1 VPVRPAVSVVIAAF
15 ADERWDDLVE
25 AVRSVCAQTHPPLEV
40 VVVVDHNR
48 GLLAR
53 ARAGLTDTR
62 VRVVPSAGAPG
73 ASGARN
79 TGLATARG
87 EVLAFLDDDA
97 VATPEWLERLVGHFD
112 DPSVLGVGG
121 RLDALWAGRRPA
133 WFPRQFDWVVGGS
146 YLGMPTTATAVRN
159 VWTGSMAVRREVLEG
174 VGGFRDGF
182 GRIGARV
189 SSEDTDLCLRV
200 ARARPDGRWVFDPEA
215 VAGHKVPASRATVG
229 FFLRRCYREG
239 RGKAD
244 LCTLDGT
251 GPATRTERTYAAT
264 VLPRGVLAGL
274 AESARGDPGGL
285 VRSAAITVGLL
296 STVCGFAVGRAAP
309 RIAVPTPGGR
319 TGPPRVL
326 VDQSGYDLLNLG
338 DVAMLQAC
346 VRRLSRIWPDAE
358 VAVLCHDPGLLAEH
372 CPDALP
378 VRLTRRE
385 PPGSRTL
392 RRLYLGS
399 AQAWKILGPYV
410 VRPGRPG
417 SADRSP
423 HTWREGLA
431 WADVVVASGGG
442 YLADTWWWHG
452 AGVLSVLAAAQ
463 RSGRPTAMFGQG
475 LGPLTHRP
483 TRRQARSVLPRL
495 DVLGLRGGAGGEPL
509 ARSLGVARRVLTVTG
524 DDALEL
530 VDPAAPCPEP
540 LIGVN
545 LRVTPYAGVTD
556 GAAAAVGATL
566 RACARRRGAGLL
578 GLPVSLA
585 PGADD
590 ADALRRSL
598 DVPGAA
604 SGLVVPEVRSPADL
618 AAAAAR
624 CRVVVTGSYHAAV
637 FALARGVP
645 TVALSG
651 SAYYDAKLGDL
662 RALFPQLTWVVP
674 VGRADTTELL
684 TAAVDAAWDVEEAVR
699 ADGRTRA
706 RHQRWLGRDLYVR
719 FTRRCRPVPDR
730 PVPDEPVPGGLL
742 RVPA

>member
-1 VPVRPAVSVVIAAF
+1 MAVRPAVSVVVAAF

-25 AVRSVCAQTHPPLEV
+25 AVESVRRQTHPPCEV
-40 VVVVDHNR
+40 LVVVDHNP
-48 GLLAR
+48 GLLTR
-53 ARAGLTDTR
+53 ARAGLTGTG
-62 VRVVPSAGAPG
+62 VRVVASTGVPG

-79 TGLATARG
+79 TGLATSRG

-97 VATPEWLERLVGHFD
+97 VASPEWLERLVGHLD

-121 RLDALWAGRRPA
+121 RLDALWARRRPA

-146 YLGMPTTATAVRN
+146 YLGMPTTVTAVRN
-159 VWTGSMAVRREVLEG
+159 VWTGSMAVRRDVLAE

-215 VAGHKVPASRATVG
+215 VAGHKVPESRSTVG
-229 FFLRRCYREG
+229 FFVRRCYREG

-251 GPATRTERTYAAT
+251 GPATRTERSYAAT

-274 AESARGDPGGL
+274 AEAVHGDPGGL
-285 VRSAAITVGLL
+285 VRSAAIAVGLL
-296 STVCGFAVGRAAP
+296 STVAGFAVGRAAP
-309 RIAVPTPGGR
+309 RIAVPTAARG
-319 TGPPRVL
+319 TAPPRIL
-326 VDQSGYDLLNLG
+326 VDQSGYDLLNIG
-338 DVAMLQAC
+338 DAAMLQAC
-346 VRRLSRIWPDAE
+346 VRRLTRIWPDAE
-358 VAVLCHDPGLLAEH
+358 VAVLCHDPGRLADL
-372 CPDALP
+372 CPEAVP
-378 VRLTRRE
+378 VRLTRWQLPR
-385 PPGSRTL
+385 PRTL
-392 RRLYLGS
+392 RRVHLAS

-410 VRPGRPG
+410 VRPGRAG
-417 SADRSP
+417 AADRPPRS
-423 HTWREGLA
+423 WREGLA

-452 AGVLSVLAAAQ
+452 AGVLSLLAAAQ
-463 RSGRPTAMFGQG
+463 RSGKPTAMFGQG
-475 LGPLTHRP
+475 LGPLTHRS
-483 TRRQARSVLPRL
+483 TRRQARKVLPRL
-495 DVLGLRGGAGGEPL
+495 DVLGLRGGATGEPL
-509 ARSLGVARRVLTVTG
+509 ARALGVPPRVLTVTG
-524 DDALEL
+524 DDAVEL
-530 VDPAAPCPEP
+530 VDPTPPRAEP

-545 LRVTPYAGVTD
+545 LRVTPYAGVT
-556 GAAAAVGATL
+556 AEAAAVVGTTL
-566 RACARRRGAGLL
+566 RACARRHGAGLL

-585 PGADD
+585 PGAED

-598 DVPGAA
+598 DAA
-604 SGLVVPEVRSPADL
+604 GPATGLVVPDVRTAADL
-618 AAAAAR
+618 CAAAGR

-662 RALFPQLTWVVP
+662 RALFPDLAWLVP
-674 VGRADTTELL
+674 VGRDDTAALL
-684 TAAVDAAWDVEEAVR
+684 TAAVAAAWDVGDDVR
-699 ADGRTRA
+699 AHARAEA
-706 RHQRWLGRDLYVR
+706 RHQRRLGRELYAR
-719 FTRRCRPVPDR
+719 FARRFRPVPDR
-730 PVPDEPVPGGLL
+730 PVPDEAVHTGLL